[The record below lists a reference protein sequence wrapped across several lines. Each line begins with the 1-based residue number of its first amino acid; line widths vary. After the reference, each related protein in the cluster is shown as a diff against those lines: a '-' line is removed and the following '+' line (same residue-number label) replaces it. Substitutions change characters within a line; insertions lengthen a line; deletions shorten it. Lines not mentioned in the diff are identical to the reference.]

1 MPHVKILTLFIK
13 LSTMKKSLLISSFL
27 LTASGCAWFNSSS
40 TASNMPQNIAP
51 QPITPA
57 AAAPLSRADSLT
69 ANVSDETVVA
79 PMQDTPTKVR
89 INNSAA
95 SGSATAVTTAET
107 PSMTSSTKSYPAL
120 ASRVQIDASGRHY
133 IIVEKGD
140 TLYNLAKRSNQTP
153 SQLTT
158 LNNITANDIQIGRKI
173 YLD

>member
-1 MPHVKILTLFIK
+1 
-13 LSTMKKSLLISSFL
+13 MKKSLLISSIVL
-27 LTASGCAWFNSSS
+27 SLSGCAWFNSSS

-51 QPITPA
+51 QPVAPV

-79 PMQDTPTKVR
+79 PMQETPTKVR
-89 INNSAA
+89 INNSAT
-95 SGSATAVTTAET
+95 SGAATAVTTDET
-107 PSMTSSTKSYPAL
+107 PALAKSATNYPAL
-120 ASRVQIDASGRHY
+120 GSRVQTDATGRHY
-133 IIVEKGD
+133 IVVEKGD

-153 SQLTT
+153 TQLTT

>member
-1 MPHVKILTLFIK
+1 
-13 LSTMKKSLLISSFL
+13 MKKSLLISSVL
-27 LTASGCAWFNSSS
+27 LTLSGCAWFNSSS
-40 TASNMPQNIAP
+40 TASNMPQNVAP
-51 QPITPA
+51 QPVAPVT
-57 AAAPLSRADSLT
+57 AAPLSRADSLK

-89 INNSAA
+89 INNSAP
-95 SGSATAVTTAET
+95 SGATNTVSADET
-107 PSMTSSTKSYPAL
+107 PAIAKSTGNYPAL
-120 ASRVQIDASGRHY
+120 AARVQTDASGRHY

-153 SQLTT
+153 AQLTT